1 MNRWIWKA
9 LRWMGLLATGG
20 CVFQLAGCARIF
32 TQEANVVFAG
42 DANPTLI
49 AGSIL
54 LNVFGPAIRVL
65 FN

>member
-1 MNRWIWKA
+1 
-9 LRWMGLLATGG
+9 MGLLATGG
-20 CVFQLAGCARIF
+20 CVFQLAGCARIL

-49 AGSIL
+49 AGSFL
-54 LNVFGPAIRVL
+54 LNAFGPAIRVL